1 MDSANRKHAS
11 RIVGLRWLAL
21 LLMLIGVIGSA
32 APVAAEDDVTWKSYD
47 VTLDVQP
54 DGVVHVTE
62 AIVAEFNGSFS
73 HGHRS
78 IPMTRIDAIE
88 NVTVAV
94 GDDSGNTAPTTFTTL
109 TSDGD
114 FVIDYDFEMTNETNI
129 RAIVLEY
136 DAIGVIRVYPDNDPP
151 RQEIRWT
158 AISSEVTA
166 VGPIDRAS
174 ATINFPESTEG
185 SAATRF
191 DPEPTSIAATSVTW
205 EKSGMGD
212 GDALLTFA
220 SFPAMTTATE
230 PTWQAE
236 ADRLEPRRE
245 KVPALAILTGLVTA
259 VGFGLLG
266 LFMWRDGIRDPAV
279 GLVADILPTP
289 PDDLPAG
296 MVGALIDETLDAKD
310 VIGMLVD
317 MDRRGIVEI
326 SEDSD
331 ASSKKEDDPTRFHI
345 ELKQDVD
352 AAPAWAA
359 AMLEGLFG
367 KNAGAGAS
375 ISFKPLKDLAAKHKG
390 SISKSVEQELFSQGY
405 YDELPTTTRV
415 RWILRAVAGLVIA
428 AIPVAAIALWTKAFS
443 GWLIAASVVAGV
455 MFVGVAVMSYWS
467 PRKSLKGAETAA
479 KWKAFGRYLK
489 QMEKEMPQQERLALF
504 DEYLPWAIVLGFDK
518 SSWGKWMK
526 DDDNYRWGSR
536 QYRPWDPTWQQRYGR
551 GDFDRGR
558 PDRNSGSGSSFDM
571 QGMSNRGMSGIN
583 AANLSMFAMLNSAS
597 STFASGSSSSGS
609 GSGGGSASVG
619 SSGGGGHS
627 FS

>member
-1 MDSANRKHAS
+1 MGLANGSAKRTIA
-11 RIVGLRWLAL
+11 GLRWFAL
-21 LLMLIGVIGSA
+21 LLVLVGLLGSVT
-32 APVAAEDDVTWKSYD
+32 PVAAENDVTWTSYD
-47 VTLDVQP
+47 VTLDIQP

-62 AIVAEFNGSFS
+62 SIVAEFNGSFS

-88 NVTVAV
+88 NVAVAV
-94 GDDSGNTAPTTFTTL
+94 GDDSGITAPATFTTS
-109 TSDGD
+109 TADGD
-114 FVIDYDFEMTNETNI
+114 FVIDYDFEKTDETKI
-129 RAIVLEY
+129 RTIVLEY
-136 DAIGVIRVYPDNDPP
+136 DAIGVIRVYPENDPS

-166 VGPIDRAS
+166 VGPIEQAS

-191 DPEPTSIAATSVTW
+191 DPEPTSITATSVTW
-205 EKSGMGD
+205 VKTDMSE

-220 SFPAMTTATE
+220 SFPTMTSATE
-230 PTWQAE
+230 PAWQAE
-236 ADRLEPRRE
+236 ADQLEPRRE
-245 KVPALAILTGLVTA
+245 KVPALAILTGIASA
-259 VGFGLLG
+259 VGFGVLG
-266 LFMWRDGIRDPAV
+266 LFMWRDGIREPAI

-296 MVGALIDETLDAKD
+296 MVGALVDESLDAKD

-326 SEDSD
+326 SEDPD
-331 ASSKKEDDPTRFHI
+331 AGSKKEDDPTRFRI
-345 ELKQDVD
+345 DLKQDAAD
-352 AAPAWAA
+352 APAWAT

-405 YDELPTTTRV
+405 YDELPTKTRV
-415 RWILRAVAGLVIA
+415 RWILRAVAGLVIVA
-428 AIPVAAIALWTKAFS
+428 LPVAAIALWTKEFS

-455 MFVGVAVMSYWS
+455 MFTGVAVMSYWS

-526 DDDNYRWGSR
+526 DDDDYRWGSR
-536 QYRPWDPTWQQRYGR
+536 QYRPWDPTWQHQYGNQAFGR
-551 GDFDRGR
+551 GRADR
-558 PDRNSGSGSSFDM
+558 DSGSGSSFDM
-571 QGMSNRGMSGIN
+571 QGMSNRGMSGLN
-583 AANLSMFAMLNSAS
+583 AANISMFAMLNSAS
-597 STFASGSSSSGS
+597 STFASGSSSSS